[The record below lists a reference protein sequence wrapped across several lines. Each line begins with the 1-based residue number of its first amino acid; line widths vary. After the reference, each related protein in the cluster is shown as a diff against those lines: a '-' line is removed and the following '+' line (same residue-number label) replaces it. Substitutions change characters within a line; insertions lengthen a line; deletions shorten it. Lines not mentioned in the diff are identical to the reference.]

1 MENIKSNEVLVS
13 GMRPTGKL
21 HIGHI
26 FGALRNWKEYQDKYK
41 SYFIIVDWHALTTNY
56 HKTKDLQDNIKE
68 VMIDYLAFGIDPDKA
83 VIYLQSK
90 VKDVA
95 VLHLILSMIVPL
107 GWLERVPSFKDQIKE
122 LGKDIATY
130 GFFGYPVLMSADI
143 LAFNA
148 SIVPVG
154 EDQLPHLELT
164 REIARRF
171 NYLYGDT
178 FIEPKELLTNTPYIP
193 GFDGRKMSKSYN
205 NAIFIDDDEKT
216 IKEKV
221 MKYITDPNKIYKNSP
236 GRPEICNVFFL
247 HKAFEN
253 PEIKDIEEGCRKGQ
267 LGCVECKLKLSNII
281 NNFVSPIRENRKK
294 LEKNKNGVLEILE
307 EGSKKASKVVSE
319 TLNKVYER
327 VNLSTNVLKEV
338 NLE

>member
-1 MENIKSNEVLVS
+1 METLVS

-26 FGALRNWKEYQDKYK
+26 FGALKNWKEYQDKYK

-56 HKTKDLQDNIKE
+56 QKTHELQDHIKE
-68 VMIDYLAFGIDPDKA
+68 VMIDYLAFGIDPNKA
-83 VIYLQSK
+83 VIYLQSM

-107 GWLERVPSFKDQIKE
+107 SWLERVPTFKDQIKE

-148 SIVPVG
+148 STVPVG

-171 NYLYGDT
+171 NYLYGPT
-178 FIEPKELLTNTPYIP
+178 FTEPKELLTNTPYIP

-236 GRPEICNVFFL
+236 GRPEICNVFSL

-253 PEIKDIEEGCRKGQ
+253 PEINEIEENCKKGN
-267 LGCVECKLKLSNII
+267 LGCVECKLKLCNMI
-281 NNFVSPIRENRKK
+281 NNYISPIRDKRKQI
-294 LEKNKNGVLEILE
+294 EKNKDDIIDILK
-307 EGSKKASKVVSE
+307 EGSKKASEVVAN
-319 TLNKVYER
+319 TLNDVYYKL
-327 VNLSTNVLKEV
+327 NLKGELIKN
-338 NLE
+338 

>member
-1 MENIKSNEVLVS
+1 MEILVS

-26 FGALRNWKEYQDKYK
+26 FGALKNWKEYQDKYK

-56 HKTKDLQDNIKE
+56 QKTQELQEHIKE
-68 VMIDYLAFGIDPDKA
+68 VIVDYLAFGIDPNKA
-83 VIYLQSK
+83 VIYLQSM

-107 GWLERVPSFKDQIKE
+107 SWLERVPSFKDQIKE

-171 NYLYGDT
+171 NYLYGPT
-178 FIEPKELLTNTPYIP
+178 FTEPKELLTNTPYIP

-205 NAIFIDDDEKT
+205 NAIYIDDDEKN
-216 IKEKV
+216 IKEKI

-236 GRPEICNVFFL
+236 GRPEICNVFSL

-253 PEIKDIEEGCRKGQ
+253 PELKEIEENCKKGT
-267 LGCVECKLKLSNII
+267 LGCVDCKLKLCNII
-281 NNFVSPIRENRKK
+281 NNYIAPIREKRKQI
-294 LEKNKNGVLEILE
+294 EKNKDEIMDILK
-307 EGSKKASKVVSE
+307 EGSKKAQEVVSN
-319 TLNKVYER
+319 TLNQVYYK
-327 VNLSTNVLKEV
+327 VNLIS
-338 NLE
+338 NLTKKL

>member
-1 MENIKSNEVLVS
+1 MEILVS

-26 FGALRNWKEYQDKYK
+26 FGALKNWKEYQDKYK

-56 HKTKDLQDNIKE
+56 QKNQELQEHIKE
-68 VMIDYLAFGIDPDKA
+68 VMIDYLAFGIDPNKA
-83 VIYLQSK
+83 IIYLQSM

-107 GWLERVPSFKDQIKE
+107 SWLERVPSFKDQIKE

-148 SIVPVG
+148 SIIPVG

-171 NYLYGDT
+171 NYLYGPT
-178 FIEPKELLTNTPYIP
+178 FTEPKELLTNTPYIP

-205 NAIFIDDDEKT
+205 NAIYIDDDEKN
-216 IKEKV
+216 IKEKI

-236 GRPEICNVFFL
+236 GRPEICNVFSL

-253 PEIKDIEEGCRKGQ
+253 PELKEIEENCKKGT
-267 LGCVECKLKLSNII
+267 LGCVDCKLKLCNII
-281 NNFVSPIRENRKK
+281 NNYIAPIREKRKQI
-294 LEKNKNGVLEILE
+294 EKNKDEIMDILK
-307 EGSKKASKVVSE
+307 EGSKKAQEVVSN
-319 TLNKVYER
+319 TLNQVYYK
-327 VNLSTNVLKEV
+327 VNLTIK
-338 NLE
+338 

>member
-1 MENIKSNEVLVS
+1 METLVS

-26 FGALRNWKEYQDKYK
+26 FGALKNWKEYQDKYN

-56 HKTKDLQDNIKE
+56 QKTQELQEHIKE
-68 VMIDYLAFGIDPDKA
+68 VMIDYLAFGIDPNKA
-83 VIYLQSK
+83 VIYLQSM

-107 GWLERVPSFKDQIKE
+107 SWLERVPSFKDQIKE

-148 SIVPVG
+148 SVVPVG

-171 NYLYGDT
+171 NYLYGPT

-205 NAIFIDDDEKT
+205 NAIYIDDDEKN
-216 IKEKV
+216 IKEKI

-236 GRPEICNVFFL
+236 GRPEICSVFSL

-253 PEIKDIEEGCRKGQ
+253 PELKEIEENCKKGT
-267 LGCVECKLKLSNII
+267 LGCVDCKLKLCNII
-281 NNFVSPIRENRKK
+281 NNYIAPIREKRKQI
-294 LEKNKNGVLEILE
+294 EKNKDEIMDILK
-307 EGSKKASKVVSE
+307 EGSKKAQEVVSN
-319 TLNKVYER
+319 TLNQVYYK
-327 VNLSTNVLKEV
+327 VNLKSDLIKK
-338 NLE
+338 

>member
-1 MENIKSNEVLVS
+1 MEVLAS

-26 FGALRNWKEYQDKYK
+26 FGALKNWKEYQDKYK

-56 HKTKDLQDNIKE
+56 QKTQELQEYIKE
-68 VMIDYLAFGIDPDKA
+68 VMIDYLAFGIDPNKA
-83 VIYLQSK
+83 VIYLQSM

-107 GWLERVPSFKDQIKE
+107 SWLERVPSFKDQIKE

-236 GRPEICNVFFL
+236 GRPEICNVFSL

-253 PEIKDIEEGCRKGQ
+253 PETKEIEENCKKGT
-267 LGCVECKLKLSNII
+267 LGCVECKLKLCNII
-281 NNFVSPIRENRKK
+281 NNFISPIRYKRKQI
-294 LEKNKNGVLEILE
+294 EKNKDDVIDILK
-307 EGSKKASKVVSE
+307 EGSKKASEIVAN
-319 TLNKVYER
+319 TLDKVYYK
-327 VNLSTNVLKEV
+327 VNLKG
-338 NLE
+338 NLIKN